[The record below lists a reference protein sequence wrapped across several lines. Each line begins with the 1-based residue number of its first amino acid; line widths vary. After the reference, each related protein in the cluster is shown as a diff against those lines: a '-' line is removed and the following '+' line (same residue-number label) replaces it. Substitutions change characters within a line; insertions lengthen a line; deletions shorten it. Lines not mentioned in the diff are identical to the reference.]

1 MLSILL
7 ILFIGIEVEMPTW
20 FWILYGIVILIKIF
34 MAVISACIKICIK
47 IDEPEED

>member
-7 ILFIGIEVEMPTW
+7 ILFIGIKIGTPTW
-20 FWILYGIVILIKIF
+20 FWILYGIVVLIKTF

-47 IDEPEED
+47 IDELEED